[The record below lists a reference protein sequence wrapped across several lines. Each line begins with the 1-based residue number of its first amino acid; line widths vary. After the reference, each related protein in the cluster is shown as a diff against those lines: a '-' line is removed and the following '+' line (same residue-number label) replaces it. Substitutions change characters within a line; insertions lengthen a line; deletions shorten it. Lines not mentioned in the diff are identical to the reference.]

1 MTLVS
6 YSTWSV
12 LSSPFE
18 GIEDP
23 ETGGYDVGC
32 PLDCFH
38 GISCIGEEIPPS
50 FIKMREER
58 NRPQTTM
65 IAKMEIP
72 KICNPESITFPI
84 KGRVI
89 NFSVDFEEFMNVFPC
104 S

>member
-18 GIEDP
+18 GFEDP
-23 ETGGYDVGC
+23 ETGGDDVGG
-32 PLDCFH
+32 PLDSLH
-38 GISCIGEEIPPS
+38 GSSCIGERFVS
-50 FIKMREER
+50 SVIKIREKR
-58 NRPQTTM
+58 NRLQITR

-72 KICNPESITFPI
+72 KICNPESIIFPI
-84 KGRVI
+84 KGRRI
-89 NFSVDFEEFMNVFPC
+89 DFSVCFEEFMNVFPC